1 LNGVLYGLSKFLP
14 LPISSSGSN
23 GIEWKS
29 LLENKLNKHFDW
41 DEVFKTAFAKKEGIT
56 LEQVTVLTMFCK

>member
-1 LNGVLYGLSKFLP
+1 MFLFLP
-14 LPISSSGSN
+14 FLSLGSN

-41 DEVFKTAFAKKEGIT
+41 DKVFKTAFAKKEGIT
-56 LEQVTVLTMFCK
+56 LEQVTV

>member
-1 LNGVLYGLSKFLP
+1 LVWTKFLF
-14 LPISSSGSN
+14 LPFLSLGSN

-56 LEQVTVLTMFCK
+56 LEQVTVLTLFCKKPN